1 MSMFGEPQDESGE
14 GLVFSF
20 TGQVRS
26 FLGLSLKNG
35 LLNIVTLSLYRFWAK
50 TETRRRIWSAIGI
63 NDEPLEY
70 TGRGKELF
78 FGFLFAMLLLGAPLL
93 VIALGVQF
101 LGPVVAFAA
110 ILLFYPFLLG
120 LLGYARF
127 SAFRYMASRTTWRGV
142 RFQLR
147 GSGIRYGLTFLG
159 YVVLSGITLGWF
171 WPAAQ
176 RRLAGRL
183 WGSLSYG
190 DRKLSFDLEKAQ
202 NVSIYAPFIPAAIG
216 FGILYV
222 VAMAGMGLLNPEL
235 HKAAQPD
242 IAFMAKFYAVLLLL
256 GLAWAVMFAPYHV
269 AQLRSVAEGTHLD
282 GLRFDLALRWQDM
295 VSLWVGNIAL
305 LVLSLGFLAPL
316 VQARTARRLAS
327 SLRSRGAADL
337 HAVQAPS
344 GPRTGEGLADA
355 FGVIDF

>member
-50 TETRRRIWSAIGI
+50 TETRRRIWSAIRI

-78 FGFLFAMLLLGAPLL
+78 FGFLFAMLLLGLPVL
-93 VIALGVQF
+93 VIAVGVQF
-101 LGPVVAFAA
+101 LGPLVAGLAF
-110 ILLFYPFLLG
+110 LLVYPFMIG
-120 LLGYARF
+120 LLGFARF

-147 GSGIRYGLTFLG
+147 GSGLRYGLAFLG
-159 YVVLSGITLGWF
+159 YALMSAITLGWY

-183 WGSLSYG
+183 WGALSYG
-190 DRKLSFDLEKAQ
+190 DRQMNFNLEKAQ
-202 NVSIYAPFIPAAIG
+202 NVSIYAPFIPAAMG
-216 FGILYV
+216 FAILYV
-222 VAMAGMGLLNPEL
+222 VVMFAFGLTEVTDA
-235 HKAAQPD
+235 KAPTPD
-242 IAFMAKFYAVLLLL
+242 LMVILKFYAVLPLLAV
-256 GLAWAVMFAPYHV
+256 AWAVMFAPYHV

-282 GLRFDLALRWQDM
+282 GLRFDLQLRWQDM
-295 VSLWVGNIAL
+295 ASLWVGNVAMLI
-305 LVLSLGFLAPL
+305 LSLGLLAPM
-316 VQARTARRLAS
+316 VQARTARVLTR
-327 SLRSRGAADL
+327 SLKSRGSADL
-337 HAVQAPS
+337 HTTQAPA